1 MKVVIIG
8 SGNVATVLGRRI
20 LHAEHEIIEVIS
32 RNENHAKILADEL
45 RCDYSN
51 NFVNISDHA
60 DIYIVAVSD
69 DALADL
75 STQLQFQN
83 KIVVHTAGSVSKNIL
98 QDVSKN
104 FGVLYPLQT
113 LKKEIKTDYEIPML
127 IDANTEDTLAVVE
140 DFAKTISDN
149 VQFADDDT
157 RMQLHVAATIVN
169 NFSNHLFALTENFC
183 DQQKIDFKLLV
194 PLIEETAKRT
204 EQFSPSQM
212 QTGPAIRNDIQTIQT
227 HLQLL
232 ENFPELKRFYELFTE
247 SIQRNQNR

>member
-8 SGNVATVLGRRI
+8 SGNVATVLGRRF
-20 LHAEHEIIEVIS
+20 LRAEHEIIEVIS
-32 RNENHAKILADEL
+32 KNETHVKTLADEL
-45 RCDYSN
+45 HCDYSN

-60 DIYIVAVSD
+60 DLYIIAVSD
-69 DALADL
+69 DALMDL

-98 QDVSKN
+98 QNISKN

-113 LKKEIKTDYEIPML
+113 LRKEIKTDFEIPIL
-127 IDANTEDTLAVVE
+127 IDGNTGETLAVIE

-149 VQFADDDT
+149 VQIASDDT
-157 RMQLHVAATIVN
+157 RLQLHVAATIVN
-169 NFSNHLFALTENFC
+169 NFSNHLFALTENYC
-183 DQQKIDFKLLV
+183 NQQKIDFKLLI
-194 PLIEETAKRT
+194 PLIEETSKRT

-212 QTGPAIRNDIQTIQT
+212 QTGPAIRHDIQTIQT

-232 ENFPELKRFYELFTE
+232 DNFPELKKIYELFTG
-247 SIQRNQNR
+247 SIQKQNL

>member
-20 LHAEHEIIEVIS
+20 LHAEHEIIEVVS
-32 RNENHAKILADEL
+32 KNEAHTKILADEL
-45 RCDYSN
+45 HCDYSN
-51 NFVNISDHA
+51 NFINISDQA
-60 DIYIVAVSD
+60 DLYIVAVSD
-69 DALADL
+69 NALTDL
-75 STQLQFQN
+75 ATQLRLQN

-98 QDVSKN
+98 QDMSKN

-113 LKKEIKTDYEIPML
+113 LRKEIKTDIKIPIL
-127 IDANTEDTLAVVE
+127 IDANTAETLAVIE
-140 DFAKTISDN
+140 DLAKTISDN
-149 VQFADDDT
+149 VQIANDDT

-169 NFSNHLFALTENFC
+169 NFSNHLFALAEKYC
-183 DQQKIDFKLLV
+183 DKQKIDFKLLI

-212 QTGPAIRNDIQTIQT
+212 QTGPAIRHDMQTIQL

-232 ENFPELKRFYELFTE
+232 ENFPELKKIYELFTK
-247 SIQRNQNR
+247 SIQKDLNI

>member
-1 MKVVIIG
+1 
-8 SGNVATVLGRRI
+8 
-20 LHAEHEIIEVIS
+20 
-32 RNENHAKILADEL
+32 
-45 RCDYSN
+45 
-51 NFVNISDHA
+51 
-60 DIYIVAVSD
+60 
-69 DALADL
+69 
-75 STQLQFQN
+75 
-83 KIVVHTAGSVSKNIL
+83 L

-113 LKKEIKTDYEIPML
+113 LRKEIKIDYEIPML

-149 VQFADDDT
+149 VQTADDDT

-169 NFSNHLFALTENFC
+169 NFSNHLFALTENYC

-204 EQFSPSQM
+204 EQFSPSQI

-232 ENFPELKRFYELFTE
+232 ENFPELKKIYELFTE
-247 SIQRNQNR
+247 SIRQNQNL

>member
-20 LHAEHEIIEVIS
+20 LHAEQEIIEVVS
-32 RNENHAKILADEL
+32 KNENHAKILADEL
-45 RCDYSN
+45 HCDYSN
-51 NFVNISDHA
+51 NFVNISHHA
-60 DIYIVAVSD
+60 DIYMVAVSD
-69 DALADL
+69 NALTDL
-75 STQLQFQN
+75 SNHLQFQN

-98 QDVSKN
+98 QNVSKN

-113 LKKEIKTDYEIPML
+113 LRKEIKTDLEIPIL

-149 VQFADDDT
+149 VQIADDNT
-157 RMQLHVAATIVN
+157 RLQLHVAATIVN
-169 NFSNHLFALTENFC
+169 NFSNHLFALAENYC
-183 DQQKIDFKLLV
+183 TQQKIDFKLLV
-194 PLIEETAKRT
+194 PLIEETAKRM

-212 QTGPAIRNDIQTIQT
+212 QTGPAIRYDMQTVQS

-232 ENFPELKRFYELFTE
+232 ESFPELKKIYELFTE
-247 SIQRNQNR
+247 SIQQNQ

>member
-8 SGNVATVLGRRI
+8 SGNVATVLGRKI
-20 LHAEHEIIEVIS
+20 LRAEHEITEVVS
-32 RNENHAKILADEL
+32 KNENHAKILADEL
-45 RCDYSN
+45 HCDHSN
-51 NFVNISDHA
+51 NFVNISDQA
-60 DIYIVAVSD
+60 DLYIIAVSD
-69 DALADL
+69 NALTDL
-75 STQLQFQN
+75 SIQLHFQN
-83 KIVVHTAGSVSKNIL
+83 KIAVHTAGSVYKNIL

-113 LKKEIKTDYEIPML
+113 LRKEIKTDLEIPIL
-127 IDANTEDTLAVVE
+127 IDGNTEDTLAVIE

-149 VQFADDDT
+149 VQTADDDT
-157 RMQLHVAATIVN
+157 RMRLHVAATIVN
-169 NFSNHLFALTENFC
+169 NFSNHLFALAEKYC

-212 QTGPAIRNDIQTIQT
+212 QTGPATRRDMQTIET

-232 ENFPELKRFYELFTE
+232 ENFSELKKIYELFTE
-247 SIQRNQNR
+247 SIQKSQNL

>member
-20 LHAEHEIIEVIS
+20 LHAEHEIIEVIGK
-32 RNENHAKILADEL
+32 NETHAKILADEL
-45 RCDYSN
+45 HCDYSN

-60 DIYIVAVSD
+60 DIYIIAVSD
-69 DALADL
+69 NALSDL
-75 STQLQFQN
+75 ATQLQFQN
-83 KIVVHTAGSVSKNIL
+83 KIAVHTAGSVSKNIL

-104 FGVLYPLQT
+104 FGVFYPLQT
-113 LKKEIKTDYEIPML
+113 LRKEIKADLEIPIL
-127 IDANTEDTLAVVE
+127 IDGNTEDTLAVIE

-149 VQFADDDT
+149 VQTADDNT
-157 RMQLHVAATIVN
+157 RSQLHVAATIVN
-169 NFSNHLFALTENFC
+169 NFSNHLFALAENYC
-183 DQQKIDFKLLV
+183 DQQKIDFKLLI

-212 QTGPAIRNDIQTIQT
+212 QTGPAIRNDMQTIQS

-232 ENFPELKRFYELFTE
+232 ENSPELKKIYELFTE
-247 SIQRNQNR
+247 SIQKKQSL